1 MAIFEAIEGIVGRQ
15 LRRAPIPLR
24 RYRRHRHRH
33 MLREGGVHAARLQQ
47 ARASWWE
54 SDSRWYPAGTPPR
67 RHNRITPLI
76 DGEEF
81 FTALH
86 TAITEA
92 REYVYVIGWCLTPHM
107 PLLRGDTETLAR
119 SRVLDLLAAAAQ
131 HIPVRVLLWS
141 GARAFIPPT
150 RRATRAVQR
159 ALVAEGHGNLRCALD
174 SSAHFTHCHHQKAI
188 VVDGLAA
195 FVGGMDLTTLE
206 GDRWDQH
213 GHALRAGP
221 TWHDVHLRIEGEAVA
236 DVEHNF
242 RQRWHATTGADDLPH
257 KEPVYDPAWQ
267 TPAQI
272 VRTIPR
278 AVYPFAPRGEFGIHH
293 SYTHAL
299 RQARRLIYLENQYL
313 WSDDIMAALLAAMN
327 RPRAEPLRIVLV
339 LPAHA
344 DRGKW
349 DNDRHVRTLRDADG
363 GRGIVS
369 VYSLYTSGPRAGKK
383 PFTYRPTYVHA
394 KVTII
399 DDEWCTVGSAN
410 LNDRGLVTDSEINAV
425 VRDSAIARNL
435 RIDLWAEH
443 LALPRD
449 QVARADPHALAD
461 HAWAERAAENARIIQ
476 QAAGPLVCG
485 VHRYEEGHMPGSWL
499 LEEVEVLTF
508 EH

>member
-1 MAIFEAIEGIVGRQ
+1 
-15 LRRAPIPLR
+15 
-24 RYRRHRHRH
+24 
-33 MLREGGVHAARLQQ
+33 MLHQGSVSATEVQQ
-47 ARASWWE
+47 ARASWWG
-54 SDSRWYPAGTPPR
+54 DDPRWYPNGTPPR
-67 RHNRITPLI
+67 QHNRITPLI
-76 DGEEF
+76 DGEQF
-81 FTALH
+81 FAALH
-86 TAITEA
+86 TALTNA
-92 REYVYVIGWCLTPHM
+92 RGYVYVIGWCLTPHI
-107 PLLRGDTETLAR
+107 PLLRGDAETLAQTR
-119 SRVLDLLAAAAQ
+119 LLALLATTARRL
-131 HIPVRVLLWS
+131 PVRVLLWS
-141 GARAFIPPT
+141 GTRAFIAPT
-150 RRATRAVQR
+150 RRAVEEVRRT
-159 ALVAEGHGNLRCALD
+159 LVAEGNGDLRCALD
-174 SSAHFTHCHHQKAI
+174 TSAHFTHCHHQKAI
-188 VVDGLAA
+188 VVDGQLA

-206 GDRWDQH
+206 GDRWDRP

-242 RQRWHATTGADDLPH
+242 RQRWHATTGDDDLPRRA
-257 KEPVYDPAWQ
+257 PTVDPAWQ
-267 TPAQI
+267 TPAQV

-293 SYTHAL
+293 AYTRAL

-313 WSDDIMAALLAAMN
+313 WSDDVMEALIASMN
-327 RPRAEPLRIVLV
+327 RPGAEHLRIVLV

-349 DNDRHVRTLRDADG
+349 DNDRHVSTLRDADN

-369 VYSLYTSGPRAGKK
+369 VYSLYTSGPRAGKR

-394 KVTII
+394 KVAII

-425 VRDSAIARNL
+425 VRDGDMARNL

-443 LALPRD
+443 LALPRE
-449 QVARADPHALAD
+449 QVAQADAHALAD
-461 HAWAERAAENARIIQ
+461 HAWVDRAAENARIIQ
-476 QAAGPLVCG
+476 QSTGPLVCG
-485 VHRYEEGHMPGSWL
+485 VHRYEVGHMPGSWL